1 MAVTD
6 SSFSPSLSSCS
17 ATSIWRQEGTHRGK
31 LTMIRYFTFA
41 FVLLAMLLASTITH
55 AQQGNLPVPMQKL
68 PSYPP
73 VVCVAPNWTPVSCAS
88 RTPTYGPQNELS
100 GWQCGNVRV
109 IMSSDSTIPSLEF
122 LITGTEQRDNRFK
135 LVKGEKLYLNG
146 KLCTSFPEHNKTESL
161 PPYPPVT
168 CLKLDGTPELCENR
182 NPAPP
187 PADEQAVKCLK
198 PDGTE
203 QPCASRQSY
212 FEPAKRYDAEGL
224 EKLLPPPFGPT
235 NKTFLGGERGGR
247 IDQHIERWKAL
258 AASGDDV
265 EIRGFCWSACTLV
278 TAYIPKERLCFSVT
292 AVLAFHLARFLNG
305 EPSIEGSRQMFNAYP
320 EDIRAWLRA
329 KGGLEK
335 MPLKGFWLM
344 FPSEL
349 WQMGYR
355 DCDKLGSI
363 PGNISGTIWKR

>member
-1 MAVTD
+1 MK
-6 SSFSPSLSSCS
+6 
-17 ATSIWRQEGTHRGK
+17 R
-31 LTMIRYFTFA
+31 
-41 FVLLAMLLASTITH
+41 LLLCAALLIAAIPANGVAH
-55 AQQGNLPVPMQKL
+55 AQQGNLPAPVQKL

-73 VVCVAPNWTPVSCAS
+73 VVCVTPNWTSESCAS
-88 RTPTYGPQNELS
+88 RTPTYGPQNERS
-100 GWQCGNVRV
+100 GWQCGNVRIIV
-109 IMSSDSTIPSLEF
+109 STDSTTFFSTEF
-122 LITGTEQRDNRFK
+122 LITGIETRDNRFK
-135 LVKGEKLYLNG
+135 LVKDELYLNG
-146 KLCTSFPEHNKTESL
+146 RLCTSFPERNKTESL

-168 CLKLDGTPELCENR
+168 CLKPDGASESCESR
-182 NPAPP
+182 KPAPSA

-203 QPCASRQSY
+203 ESCASRQSY
-212 FEPAKRYDAEGL
+212 FEPTQRYDAEGL

-235 NKTFLGGERGGR
+235 NKTFLGREQGGR

-265 EIRGFCWSACTLV
+265 EIRGFCGSACTLV
-278 TAYIPKERLCFSVT
+278 TAYIPKERLCFSQT
-292 AVLAFHLARFLNG
+292 AMLAFHLARFSNG
-305 EPSIEGSRQMFNAYP
+305 EPSLEGSRQMFNAYP

-335 MPLKGFWLM
+335 MPLQGYWLM

-355 DCDKLGSI
+355 DCAKLGSI
-363 PGNISGTIWKR
+363 PGQYPKPFGKDE